1 MRWNLAAAALSG
13 SAGFIAV
20 IVAGVDLSAEAL
32 VFYRLVLAAA
42 TVLAGAALV
51 RRLEVLRVAQQRG
64 RLVVL
69 GAVLGSHWLL
79 FFGAIKLSSVAVA
92 VLTTYTA
99 PLLLAA
105 VAPLV
110 LPERRSRIVLL
121 ALVPAATGLA
131 LIALAGEEGTH
142 ARPLAIAAGLGA
154 AVTYAAAV
162 ILAKQLTIR
171 LPVPAIQ
178 FWNYCVAA
186 VLVAPFLLL
195 AGRVLPRTDEV
206 GFVLVLGI
214 FFTAGYGVGFVWL
227 LRKVTTQAIST
238 LGYLEPV
245 AAALLAWPIL
255 GQELGWAVLTG
266 GTLIIGAGLLVIL
279 YEPVET
285 PHLEAPA
292 GVGSLRGPA
301 DRGRTGDSHA
311 RGS

>member
-1 MRWNLAAAALSG
+1 VRWNLAAAALSA

-20 IVAGVDLSAEAL
+20 IVDGIDLSAEAL

-42 TVLAGAALV
+42 TVLAGVAVA
-51 RRLEVLRVAQQRG
+51 RRLDILRASEQRA
-64 RLVVL
+64 RLVLL
-69 GAVLGSHWLL
+69 GASLGAHWLL

-105 VAPLV
+105 VAPVV
-110 LPERRSRIVLL
+110 LPERRSRVVLL
-121 ALVPAATGLA
+121 ALVPAAVGLG
-131 LIALAGEEGTH
+131 LIALAGEQGTH
-142 ARPLAIAAGLGA
+142 ARPLAIAAGVGA

-162 ILAKQLTIR
+162 IMAKQLTVQ

-195 AGRVLPRTDEV
+195 AGRVLPRVDEV
-206 GFVLVLGI
+206 GFVVVLGVL
-214 FFTAGYGVGFVWL
+214 FTAGYGVGFVWL

-285 PHLEAPA
+285 PPLEAPT
-292 GVGSLRGPA
+292 GVGSPRGPGH
-301 DRGRTGDSHA
+301 RGRTRDSHPDRA
-311 RGS
+311 

>member
-1 MRWNLAAAALSG
+1 MRWNLAAAALSA

-20 IVAGVDLSAEAL
+20 IVDGIDLSAEAL
-32 VFYRLVLAAA
+32 VFYRLVLAAG
-42 TVLAGAALV
+42 TVIAGVAVA
-51 RRLEVLRVAQQRG
+51 RRLEILRVSQQRV
-64 RLVVL
+64 RLVFL
-69 GAVLGSHWLL
+69 GAVLGAHWLL
-79 FFGAIKLSSVAVA
+79 FFATIKLSSVAVA

-105 VAPLV
+105 VAPLI
-110 LPERRSRIVLL
+110 LPERRSRVVLL
-121 ALVPAATGLA
+121 ALVPAAVGLG
-131 LIALAGEEGTH
+131 LIALAGEQGTH
-142 ARPLAIAAGLGA
+142 ARPAAIAAGVGA
-154 AVTYAAAV
+154 SVTYAAAV
-162 ILAKQLTIR
+162 IMAKQLTVR

-195 AGRVLPRTDEV
+195 ADRVMPRVDEV
-206 GFVLVLGI
+206 GFVLLLGVL
-214 FFTAGYGVGFVWL
+214 FTAGYGVGFVWL

-285 PHLEAPA
+285 PPLEAPA
-292 GVGSLRGPA
+292 GVGSARGPV
-301 DRGRTGDSHA
+301 DRGPTGDFNSD
-311 RGS
+311 RP